1 MAPTL
6 PSGDQSSDQDNWD
19 NGRLARKRQ
28 LLTEI
33 VLRNRLTALVVDG
46 DTTCRVLE
54 QLLLRSYGVQTQ
66 GVDNG
71 RDAVTLI
78 ASGVKFNLIIIDMIL
93 PILNGLE
100 KATRQIRDMG
110 VHCKMLGVTACSGE
124 SERQAFLAAGVD
136 VFIEKPLDPEHLVPI
151 LRELDG
157 Q

>member
-6 PSGDQSSDQDNWD
+6 PSGDQASDQDNWD

-71 RDAVTLI
+71 RDAVALI

-93 PILNGLE
+93 PVLNGLE
-100 KATRQIRDMG
+100 IRDMG

>member
-6 PSGDQSSDQDNWD
+6 PSSDQASDQDNWD

-28 LLTEI
+28 LLIEI
-33 VLRNRLTALVVDG
+33 VLRNKLTALVVDG

-71 RDAVTLI
+71 RDAVALI
-78 ASGVKFNLIIIDMIL
+78 ASGVKFDLIIIDMIL
-93 PILNGLE
+93 PVLNGLE
-100 KATRQIRDMG
+100 ATRQIRDMG
-110 VHCKMLGVTACSGE
+110 VHCKMLGVTICSGE
-124 SERQAFLAAGVD
+124 SERQVFLAAGVD

>member
-6 PSGDQSSDQDNWD
+6 PSGDQASDQDNWD
-19 NGRLARKRQ
+19 NGRLAHKRQ

-46 DTTCRVLE
+46 DTTCRVWSNYFFVLMGFKLKVSTTAGM
-54 QLLLRSYGVQTQ
+54 QSPSCLWCQIQSHHHRHDSSV
-66 GVDNG
+66 
-71 RDAVTLI
+71 
-78 ASGVKFNLIIIDMIL
+78 
-93 PILNGLE
+93 LNGLE
-100 KATRQIRDMG
+100 ATRQIRDMG

>member
-6 PSGDQSSDQDNWD
+6 PSGDQASDQDNWD

-54 QLLLRSYGVQTQ
+54 QLLLRSYGVQTH

-71 RDAVTLI
+71 RDAVALI

-93 PILNGLE
+93 PVLNGLE
-100 KATRQIRDMG
+100 AD
-110 VHCKMLGVTACSGE
+110 S
-124 SERQAFLAAGVD
+124 
-136 VFIEKPLDPEHLVPI
+136 
-151 LRELDG
+151 
-157 Q
+157 